1 MQYVYPVISW
11 LYLSV
16 PLIAIG
22 IAVFAARRT
31 RRARPLRV
39 LLRTFTTG
47 GVLGGAV
54 ATLYASV
61 GGAPV
66 PPGQVAF
73 ACYLGAAT
81 LCIVFALNWCLYQG
95 VSRLFRFRRGDEP
108 VPRRAQIAAGTMQ
121 GLLLILLGLPYLGSV
136 LFLYRPD
143 APGHGTPATLVDA
156 PTYQVVHF
164 RATDTTPLEAWW
176 IPAQRNDRTDGRG
189 SVQWGRDTV
198 LFCPGFRADKASQ
211 LFLVQDLVAN
221 GYNVLAVDLRAH
233 GHSGG
238 QFTGLGAVESRDVLG
253 AVRWLRGHHPA
264 ECGRILGLGDSLGAV
279 ALIEA
284 AADPGPDG
292 QAIDAIAAYNPYDA
306 VADVVNEVARH
317 HTIPVGQWALRHVIV
332 PVASAQLGADLT
344 HASTGMAV
352 RSLWP
357 RPLLV
362 IGNPTGGFVGGAD
375 SFDLYQDA
383 LQPKYAY
390 FREDADANALLH
402 DKTAALT
409 VRVFFDEERSIL

>member
-1 MQYVYPVISW
+1 MQYVYPLVSW
-11 LYLSV
+11 IYLAV
-16 PLIAIG
+16 PLVAIG
-22 IAVFAARRT
+22 IAVVVARRT

-39 LLRTFTTG
+39 LLRTLTTG

-54 ATLYASV
+54 ATLYASI

-66 PPGQVAF
+66 PPGQVAL

-81 LCIVFALNWCLYQG
+81 LCIVFALNWALYQG
-95 VSRLFRFRRGDEP
+95 VSRLFQFRRPEGP
-108 VPRRAQIAAGTMQ
+108 APRRAQIAAGAMQ
-121 GLLLILLGLPYLGSV
+121 GLLLIVLGLPYLGSV
-136 LFLYRPD
+136 LFLYRPE
-143 APGHGTPATLVDA
+143 APSHGTPATLVDA
-156 PTYQVVHF
+156 PMYQVVHF

-176 IPAQRNDRTDGRG
+176 IPAQRNARTDGRG

-233 GHSGG
+233 GRSGG
-238 QFTGLGAVESRDVLG
+238 QFTGLGTVESRDVLG
-253 AVRWLRGHHPA
+253 TVRWLRANHPA
-264 ECGRILGLGDSLGAV
+264 ECGRILGLGESLGAV

-284 AADPGPDG
+284 AADPGPEG

-332 PVASAQLGADLT
+332 PVASAQVGTDLAR
-344 HASTGMAV
+344 ASTGLAV

-362 IGNPTGGFVGGAD
+362 IGNPAGGFVGGAD

-390 FREDADANALLH
+390 FRDDADANALLH
-402 DKTAALT
+402 DPTAALT
-409 VRVFFDEERSIL
+409 VRIFFDEERSIL

>member
-1 MQYVYPVISW
+1 MLYVYPVISW
-11 LYLSV
+11 IYLTV
-16 PLIAIG
+16 PLIALA
-22 IAVFAARRT
+22 IAIRAARRA
-31 RRARPLRV
+31 RRDRPLRT
-39 LLRTFTTG
+39 LLRTLTTG

-66 PPGQVAF
+66 PPGQVAL

-81 LCIVFALNWCLYQG
+81 LCIVFALNWIIYQV
-95 VSRLFRFRRGDEP
+95 VSRLFRFRRGEGP
-108 VPRRAQIAAGTMQ
+108 VPRPAQIAAGAMQ
-121 GLLLILLGLPYLGSV
+121 GLLLIVLGLPYLGSV
-136 LFLYRPD
+136 LFLYRPE
-143 APGHGTPATLVDA
+143 APGHGTPATLVGA

-164 RATDTTPLEAWW
+164 RATDSTPLEAWW
-176 IPAQRNDRTDGRG
+176 IPATRNSRTDGRG

-198 LFCPGFRADKASQ
+198 LFCPGFHADKASQ

-238 QFTGLGAVESRDVLG
+238 QFTGLGTIEDRDVLG
-253 AVRWLRGHHPA
+253 AVRWLRRNHPA

-279 ALIEA
+279 ALIQA
-284 AADPGPDG
+284 AADPGADG

-306 VADVVNEVARH
+306 ISEVVNEVARH

-332 PVASAQLGADLT
+332 PVASAQVGTDLT
-344 HASTGMAV
+344 HAASGVAV
-352 RSLWP
+352 RALWP

-362 IGNPTGGFVGGAD
+362 IGNPTGRFVGGAD

-383 LQPKYAY
+383 LQPKYSY
-390 FREDADANALLH
+390 FREDADADALLH

>member
-1 MQYVYPVISW
+1 MLYVYPVISW
-11 LYLSV
+11 IYLAV
-16 PLIAIG
+16 PLVAIVVA
-22 IAVFAARRT
+22 ITVARRT
-31 RRARPLRV
+31 GRPRSLRV
-39 LLRTFTTG
+39 LLRTMTTG

-61 GGAPV
+61 GGALV
-66 PPGQVAF
+66 PPGQVAL

-81 LCIVFALNWCLYQG
+81 LCIVFALNWCIYQG
-95 VSRLFRFRRGDEP
+95 VSRLFRFGAPSGP
-108 VPRRAQIAAGTMQ
+108 VPRRAQVAAGAMQ
-121 GLLLILLGLPYLGSV
+121 GLLLIVLGLPYLGSV
-136 LFLYRPD
+136 LFLYRPE
-143 APGHGTPATLVDA
+143 APSHGTPATLVDA

-164 RATDTTPLEAWW
+164 RAFDTTPLEAWW
-176 IPAQRNDRTDGRG
+176 IPAQRNADTDGRG

-198 LFCPGFRADKASQ
+198 LFCPGFSADKASQ
-211 LFLVQDLVAN
+211 LFLVKDLVAN

-233 GHSGG
+233 GRSGG
-238 QFTGLGAVESRDVLG
+238 HFTGLGAVEGRDVLG
-253 AVRWLRGHHPA
+253 AVRWLRAHHA
-264 ECGRILGLGDSLGAV
+264 SECGRILGLGESLGAV

-306 VADVVNEVARH
+306 LSSVVNEVARR
-317 HTIPVGQWALRHVIV
+317 HTIPVGQWALRHVVV
-332 PVASAQLGADLT
+332 PIASAQLGTDLA
-344 HASTGMAV
+344 HASSGIAV

-362 IGNPTGGFVGGAD
+362 IGNPKGAFVGGAD

-390 FREDADANALLH
+390 FRDDADANTLLH